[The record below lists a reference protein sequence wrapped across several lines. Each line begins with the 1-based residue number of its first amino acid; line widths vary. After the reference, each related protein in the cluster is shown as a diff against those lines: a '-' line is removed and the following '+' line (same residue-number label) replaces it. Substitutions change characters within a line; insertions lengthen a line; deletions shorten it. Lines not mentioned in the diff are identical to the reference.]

1 MLLRNQLTDEGK
13 KLYDV
18 VNNGQPIK
26 NDRVEKDL
34 WNNHRLANAYR
45 YLLNGQSET
54 GQMMVLDAIWGTFQ
68 KQFDNGE
75 LNHAV
80 SLKGKDV
87 KQSVKDEVRRIAVS
101 KLDTDVKS
109 EKAVSKLDG
118 NFTLDDIFA
127 LQDKDKTDIG
137 HKDVPKSKGGSNKVG
152 NLFVQDSSW
161 NRSEQDNH

>member
-101 KLDTDVKS
+101 KLD
-109 EKAVSKLDG
+109 G